1 MARKPEMAFSTL
13 NTILNTAPLI
23 IQGASKLVRMIRE
36 RDIKADDRNQDIPAT
51 LEGLEQEIQRINRR
65 LDNGNESDLEQI
77 KLIQELAK
85 QNELLAVSARKT
97 ARALIVISIL
107 LIITILLTIYLVI
120 KSLAG

>member
-1 MARKPEMAFSTL
+1 MAFGTL

-23 IQGASKLVRMIRE
+23 IQGASKLVRLIRE
-36 RDIKADDRNQDIPAT
+36 RDTKPDDRGRDIPAS
-51 LEGLEQEIQRINRR
+51 LEGLEQEINRINRR
-65 LDNGNESDLEQI
+65 LDDGNESDLEQI
-77 KLIQELAK
+77 KLIQELAR

-97 ARALIVISIL
+97 ARVLMVISIL